1 MLRTPIA
8 RMLAA
13 GLLAMAS
20 LAASA
25 QSFPP
30 ATHAGWF
37 HLRND
42 RPLLAAEAWLRVAQA
57 SAQRRL
63 PAGLREAAHAH
74 VLAAIAYERAGDA
87 RAYASWSDAIRR
99 YLEAGASWE
108 QDREALRLRWKTL
121 ERQLSQTESSVP
133 PALSTD
139 EQMLVD
145 LVRQIGLLQYTG
157 PRTGLAE
164 VRDGSTDLSNVTPQ
178 YMAGAGRA
186 TEDEDIAT
194 PQPRYGS
201 VRHEAARHTG
211 PGRAGLQPEAAPA
224 TSATTEA
231 AAAVQPVA
239 SAQTRWPPPPP
250 PPAPVPVTVL
260 PPIPP
265 ESAPAS
271 WLPRTATAVVSA
283 RAEAPPTHGSAIAL
297 QSAHLPRQFQT
308 RPGTARG
315 LSVQERETALLAWRY
330 VQLNRQPTTGL
341 VNGKDGYPV
350 TTVADI
356 AMTVSAYLSA
366 RALQFIDPQ
375 EFVVHLRQ
383 LLHTL
388 GGLPLYQQELFNRE
402 YDSRTGRMLDLS
414 ARASTQGSGWSAEDI
429 GRLLLWLKALA
440 QATPDLAPA
449 VDTVF
454 ARLRLQRLVASGQLH
469 SVLHDGQRE
478 LVQRDLRLGRQ
489 HLTAAALSLWGIVL
503 PQMFGYDEVWLARS
517 AAGPVPADRREGGT
531 LSADGF
537 ARGIIEFGGLDGCF
551 EAAARAVL
559 TAQHQLA
566 QHRGHPVMVADELL
580 DRAPWF
586 VHGTLTDDGSTA
598 GQWLVTGYDRRPRPE
613 LASFSTKAAYLWSA
627 IDASPATRSAR
638 ALADQLETSDHG
650 LHGGRYLSGELNR
663 ALTLDTNASVL
674 LSLYHTL
681 RGGVPVLRVD
691 NPVDHQCPA
700 LHPPPPT
707 PRTPA

>member
-8 RMLAA
+8 RALAA

-25 QSFPP
+25 QSFP
-30 ATHAGWF
+30 ASTHPGWA
-37 HLRND
+37 HLRSD
-42 RPLLAAEAWLRVAQA
+42 RPLRAAEAWLRAAQE
-57 SAQRRL
+57 SALRRT
-63 PAGLREAAHAH
+63 PAGLRESAYAH
-74 VLAAIAYERAGDA
+74 VLATIAYERAGDA
-87 RAYASWSDAIRR
+87 RAYASWSEVIRR

-108 QDREALRLRWKTL
+108 QDRAVLRQRWTSL
-121 ERQLSQTESSVP
+121 ERQLAQMASSAP

-145 LVRQIGLLQYTG
+145 LVKRVGLLEYTG
-157 PRTGLAE
+157 PRTGLAA
-164 VRDGSTDLSNVTPQ
+164 VRDGSTDLSNVMPQ

-194 PQPRYGS
+194 PQPRYGG
-201 VRHEAARHTG
+201 VQREAARHGG
-211 PGRAGLQPEAAPA
+211 PGRAGLQLDAVPPR
-224 TSATTEA
+224 TEA
-231 AAAVQPVA
+231 EPIGSASPP
-239 SAQTRWPPPPP
+239 SAQSAPPPQPPPPSSAPTTAGP
-250 PPAPVPVTVL
+250 PPA
-260 PPIPP
+260 
-265 ESAPAS
+265 EQAPAS
-271 WLPRTATAVVSA
+271 WLARTATAVIAA
-283 RAEAPPTHGSAIAL
+283 RPEAPVAHGSAMAL
-297 QSAHLPRQFQT
+297 QPSQLPRQFQA
-308 RPGTARG
+308 RPGAARALSTA
-315 LSVQERETALLAWRY
+315 ERETALLAWRY
-330 VQLNRQPTTGL
+330 VQRNRQPTTGL

-350 TTVADI
+350 ATVADI

-366 RALQFIDPQ
+366 RTMQFIDPQ
-375 EFVVHLRQ
+375 EFVAELRQ

-440 QATPDLAPA
+440 QTTPDLAPA
-449 VDTVF
+449 VDAVF

-478 LVQRDLRLGRQ
+478 LVLRDLRLGRQ
-489 HLTAAALSLWGIVL
+489 QLTAAALSLWGIVL
-503 PQMFGYDEVWLARS
+503 PQMFGYDEAWLAPS
-517 AAGPVPADRREGGT
+517 AAGPVPADRREGST
-531 LSADGF
+531 LPADGY

-551 EAAARAVL
+551 EAAARAAL
-559 TAQHQLA
+559 NAQHQRA
-566 QHRGHPVMVADELL
+566 QRRGQPVMVADELL

-586 VHGTLTDDGSTA
+586 VHGTLADDSTAA

-627 IDASPATRSAR
+627 IDASAATRSAR

-650 LHGGRYLSGELNR
+650 LHGGRYVSGELNR
-663 ALTLDTNASVL
+663 ALTLETNASVL
-674 LSLYHTL
+674 LSLHHTL
-681 RGGVPVLRVD
+681 RGGIPVLRVD